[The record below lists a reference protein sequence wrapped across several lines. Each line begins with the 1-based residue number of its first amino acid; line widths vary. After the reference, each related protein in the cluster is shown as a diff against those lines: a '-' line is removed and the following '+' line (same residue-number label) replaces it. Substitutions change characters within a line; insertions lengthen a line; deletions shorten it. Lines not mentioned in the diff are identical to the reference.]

1 MCGAEDKAEAAVRTH
16 GTGSTAQYG
25 MKEVLLEG
33 TAEGSLLGDS
43 GDLDGPGYSW
53 TG

>member
-25 MKEVLLEG
+25 ELFAGMEEVLL
-33 TAEGSLLGDS
+33 
-43 GDLDGPGYSW
+43 
-53 TG
+53 